1 MELSM
6 KILLE
11 MLKSIK
17 TQQLILS
24 SISSSSKQIEI
35 PNPYFSP
42 APHPPL
48 SLSFLVAHRLT
59 SISHTF
65 FLVFDVL
72 DSFQLMVF
80 FFCLF

>member
-42 APHPPL
+42 APHPPSLYL
-48 SLSFLVAHRLT
+48 S
-59 SISHTF
+59 
-65 FLVFDVL
+65 
-72 DSFQLMVF
+72 
-80 FFCLF
+80 